1 MARKPYHEEPEQND
15 RWLVSYADFITLLFA
30 LFVVMYAMSSTQ
42 GIKFPQLSSSLSQ
55 ALANKKPD
63 QTPSSTIQA
72 MAFKPTDIMLDS
84 PDPGSVILL
93 PLTVVLPAPEPM
105 LMLNPTPTAM
115 SKPAVIESPTMSTDE
130 IRRQTELRREK
141 VKMKDVANQLE
152 LRLATL
158 INQDKV
164 RITESNRGISVEIN
178 ASILFAPADAVFNS
192 DSKSMLTLQSIA
204 DVLTNQP
211 YLIHVEGHT
220 DDQPINTQQYPS
232 NWELSS
238 ARAGSVVRLLIGM
251 GIQSQRLAAIGYAA
265 NRPIT
270 SNDSADGRLRNRRVQ
285 LMILNDAESSDAAI
299 DTPASMPMAA
309 ASKDLS
315 SDLTNDDL
323 NTIALPAYKDE
334 YPNISTMPDNK
345 SSKTKRSSDAQ

>member
-42 GIKFPQLSSSLSQ
+42 GIKFKQLSSSLSQ
-55 ALANKKPD
+55 ALANREPD
-63 QTPSSTIQA
+63 QPPATTLQP
-72 MAFKPTDIMLDS
+72 MAFKPADIMLDN
-84 PDPGSVILL
+84 PDPDKVVLL
-93 PLTVVLPAPEPM
+93 PLTVAMPAPVPM
-105 LMLNPTPTAM
+105 LMLIPDPTALIE
-115 SKPAVIESPTMSTDE
+115 PVIENPPMTTDE
-130 IRRQTELRREK
+130 IKHQTELRQEK

-152 LRLATL
+152 LRLASL

-164 RITESNRGISVEIN
+164 RITESSRGISVEIN

-220 DDQPINTQQYPS
+220 DDLPINTQQYPS

-285 LMILNDAESSDAAI
+285 LMILNDAESGDAAI
-299 DTPASMPMAA
+299 DTPVSMPMDT
-309 ASKDLS
+309 ASKNLP
-315 SDLTNDDL
+315 SDLISDDL
-323 NTIALPAYKDE
+323 NTLVLPPYEGE
-334 YPNISTMPDNK
+334 YPNISTMPDN
-345 SSKTKRSSDAQ
+345 R

>member
-1 MARKPYHEEPEQND
+1 MARKLNYEEPEQND

-30 LFVVMYAMSSTQ
+30 LFVVMYSMSSTQ
-42 GIKFPQLSSSLSQ
+42 SIKFPQLSSSLNQ
-55 ALANKKPD
+55 ALTNKKPD
-63 QTPSSTIQA
+63 QIPSTTTTIQA
-72 MAFKPTDIMLDS
+72 MAFKPTGVLFDS
-84 PDPGSVILL
+84 SDLGSVIPL
-93 PLTVVLPAPEPM
+93 PLTFVLPAPSPM
-105 LMLNPTPTAM
+105 LILNPTQTAM
-115 SKPAVIESPTMSTDE
+115 SKPTVMETPSMSTDD
-130 IRRQTELRREK
+130 IRHQTELHREK
-141 VKMKDVANQLE
+141 IKMKDVANQLE
-152 LRLATL
+152 LRLTNL
-158 INQDKV
+158 INEDKV

-192 DSKSMLTLQSIA
+192 DTKSLLTLQSIA

-270 SNDSADGRLRNRRVQ
+270 SNDSANGRLRNRRVQ

-299 DTPASMPMAA
+299 DTPVSMPMDAT
-309 ASKDLS
+309 SKEPP
-315 SDLTNDDL
+315 T
-323 NTIALPAYKDE
+323 YKDK
-334 YPNISTMPDNK
+334 YPNMSTMPDNT
-345 SSKTKRSSDAQ
+345 SSKTKKPSDAQ

>member
-15 RWLVSYADFITLLFA
+15 RWLISYADFITLLFA
-30 LFVVMYAMSSTQ
+30 LFVVMYAMASTQ
-42 GIKFPQLSSSLSQ
+42 GIKFQQLSSALNQ
-55 ALANKKPD
+55 ALSNKEPN
-63 QTPSSTIQA
+63 QSPSTTLQA
-72 MAFKPTDIMLDS
+72 MAFKPTDIMLDN
-84 PDPGSVILL
+84 PDPSHVILL
-93 PLTVVLPAPEPM
+93 PVTVALPAPAPM
-105 LMLNPTPTAM
+105 LMFNPVPAAINKPT
-115 SKPAVIESPTMSTDE
+115 VIENLSMSADE
-130 IRRQTELRREK
+130 IRHQNELRREK

-158 INQDKV
+158 IDQDKV

-192 DSKSMLTLQSIA
+192 DSKSLLTLQSIA

-220 DDQPINTQQYPS
+220 DDIPINTQQYPS

-285 LMILNDAESSDAAI
+285 LMILNDAESGDAAI
-299 DTPASMPMAA
+299 DAPVSMPNNAA
-309 ASKDLS
+309 LKDL
-315 SDLTNDDL
+315 
-323 NTIALPAYKDE
+323 
-334 YPNISTMPDNK
+334 
-345 SSKTKRSSDAQ
+345 

>member
-42 GIKFPQLSSSLSQ
+42 GIKFQQLSSSLSQ
-55 ALANKKPD
+55 ALANRKPD
-63 QTPSSTIQA
+63 QTPSTTLQA
-72 MAFKPTDIMLDS
+72 MAFKPTDIMLDN
-84 PDPGSVILL
+84 PDPGKVVLL
-93 PLTVVLPAPEPM
+93 PFTVAMPAPAPM
-105 LMLNPTPTAM
+105 LMLTPDPTALTE
-115 SKPAVIESPTMSTDE
+115 PVIENPPMTADE
-130 IRRQTELRREK
+130 IKHQTELRNEK
-141 VKMKDVANQLE
+141 VKMKGVANQLE

-158 INQDKV
+158 IDQDKV
-164 RITESNRGISVEIN
+164 RITESSRGISVEIN

-220 DDQPINTQQYPS
+220 DDLPINTQQYPS

-238 ARAGSVVRLLIGM
+238 ARAGSVVRLLIDM
-251 GIQSQRLAAIGYAA
+251 GIETQRLAAIGYAA
-265 NRPIT
+265 NRPVT

-285 LMILNDAESSDAAI
+285 LMILNDAESGDAAI
-299 DTPASMPMAA
+299 DTPISMPMDATFT
-309 ASKDLS
+309 DLP

-323 NTIALPAYKDE
+323 NTLALPPYEGE
-334 YPNISTMPDNK
+334 YSNISTVPDN
-345 SSKTKRSSDAQ
+345 R